1 MKKLLF
7 GIHNHQPVGNF
18 DWVLKFAYEK
28 SYLPFLEIVRDYPE
42 FKFALHITGPL
53 WEWFEKEA
61 PEIMDILTLL
71 VKRRQ
76 VELVVSG
83 FYEPV
88 LAAIPESDRIAQIKK
103 SLNYVKKNFG
113 YNPKGLWLTERVWE
127 SEIVHSLVKS
137 GIKYVLVDDFHF
149 IAAGKKKDQLHGY
162 YVTET
167 ERETLGVFPIDE
179 NLRYLIPFRPV
190 EESIDYIK
198 HIPGEAAI
206 IFDDGEKFGVW
217 PNTYEWV
224 YEKGWLKKFIENVLE
239 DKDIET
245 VHFADYINS
254 TPPLGRIYLPTASY
268 FEMGEWSLPQEAAL
282 QFSQLVND
290 LKERGEFD
298 KYKQFLRGGIWKN
311 FLVKYEESNNMH
323 KKMVYLS
330 KKINEGYGTR
340 KKLKE
345 ALYRAQCNDAYWH
358 GVFGGLYL
366 PHLRREIYKNL
377 LIAEREIEEPY
388 VEVEDINCD
397 GEDEILLRSKK
408 LKLSLIPHYGGAVF
422 ELSFFPALYN
432 LQDTLTRR
440 FEHYHK
446 GIRVGKREDRGIRSI
461 HELEKTVDEKVAR
474 ELVYDWYLRYS
485 GFFHVFNKD
494 AKLDDL
500 RYMRYRELGDFV
512 NTPFKYKIEGNS
524 ILMWREG
531 GIYDAD
537 RKPAKLSKRISL
549 FEDRIELVYNLTVN
563 EVLTHR
569 GCVEFNFKF
578 VEPEFIMNGKTWK
591 KDSSMDISARE
602 LQVIDPEAGFSMA
615 IVTEKMA
622 HFYVFPFYTISQSE
636 SGLDMVYQGTS
647 IVIARD
653 IVSKNMKYKIRIIF
667 KEDRKDARA

>member
-1 MKKLLF
+1 MKRLLF

-18 DWVLKFAYEK
+18 DWVLRFAYEK
-28 SYLPFLEIVRDYPE
+28 SYFPFLEIARDYPE

-61 PEIMDILTLL
+61 PEIIDILALM

-88 LAAIPESDRIAQIKK
+88 LAAIPECDRIAQIKK
-103 SLNYVKKNFG
+103 SINYVRKNFG
-113 YNPKGLWLTERVWE
+113 YIAKGLWLTERVWE
-127 SEIVHSLVKS
+127 SEIISSLINS
-137 GIKYVLVDDFHF
+137 GIKYVVVDDFHF
-149 IAAGKKKDQLHGY
+149 IAAGKKKEELHGY
-162 YVTET
+162 YVTES
-167 ERETLGVFPIDE
+167 EGKTLGIFPIDE

-190 EESIDYIK
+190 EEALDYIK

-224 YEKGWLKKFIENVLE
+224 YEKGWLKRFIEKVLE
-239 DKDIET
+239 DDDIET
-245 VHFADYINS
+245 IHFADYMKFN
-254 TPPLGRIYLPTASY
+254 PPLGRIYLPTASY

-282 QFSQLVND
+282 QFSQLIND

-298 KYKQFLRGGIWKN
+298 KYKQFLRGGIWRN

-323 KKMVYLS
+323 KKMIYLS
-330 KKINEGYGTR
+330 KRINTKYSKK
-340 KKLKE
+340 KKLKQ

-377 LIAEREIEEPY
+377 LIAESEIEEPY
-388 VEVEDINCD
+388 IEIEDINCD
-397 GEDEILLRSKK
+397 GEKEILLRSRK
-408 LKLSLIPHYGGAVF
+408 LKLSLVPHYGGAIF
-422 ELSFFPALYN
+422 EVSFFPALYN

-446 GIRVGKREDRGIRSI
+446 GIRVGKREEGGIRSI

-485 GFFHVFNKD
+485 GFFHVFDKD
-494 AKLDDL
+494 IKLDDL
-500 RYMRYRELGDFV
+500 RYMKYRELGDFV
-512 NTPFKYKIEGNS
+512 NTPFKYKIEGDS
-524 ILMWREG
+524 IVMWREG
-531 GIYDAD
+531 GVYDED
-537 RKPAKLSKRISL
+537 FQQAKLLKRIRL
-549 FEDRIELVYNLTVN
+549 FEDRIELVYNFIVDKITTYQGGL
-563 EVLTHR
+563 
-569 GCVEFNFKF
+569 EFNFKF
-578 VEPEFIMNGKTWK
+578 IDPEFIMNGKAWK
-591 KDSSMDISARE
+591 KDSSMEDNTKE
-602 LQVIDPEAGFSMA
+602 LQVIDTGAGFEMTLM
-615 IVTEKMA
+615 IEKMA

-647 IVIARD
+647 IVITKD
-653 IVSKNMKYKIRIIF
+653 MVSKNTEYKVRIIF